1 MYAMPTA
8 RAKVFKPDLPVMS
21 FASPRAWEA
30 WLAKH
35 HSTSPG
41 IWLKFAKKGS
51 GIPSVYYREALE
63 VALCYGWIDGQ
74 LKSLDERYYLQRFTP
89 RRPKSKWSK
98 INCGKVAALIES
110 GRMKPAG
117 LRQVEAA
124 KADGRWEAAYD
135 SQRTITVPEDLRA
148 ALAKNPQAADFF
160 ATIDGRNRYSLLYYV
175 EDAKKPET
183 RARRIAHVVAMMAQR
198 KKPHL

>member
-1 MYAMPTA
+1 MPTA
-8 RAKVFKPDLPVMS
+8 RPKPAKLDLPVLPFPS
-21 FASPRAWEA
+21 DRAWEA
-30 WLAKH
+30 WLAKNH
-35 HSTSPG
+35 AASPG

-51 GIPSVYYREALE
+51 GIPSVYYPQALE

-98 INCGKVAALIES
+98 INCTKATGLIDA

-124 KADGRWEAAYD
+124 RADGRWDSAYG
-135 SQRTITVPEDLRA
+135 SPSTITVPPDLRA
-148 ALAKNPQAADFF
+148 ALEKNPKAKAFF
-160 ATIDGRNRYSLLYYV
+160 ATLTGRNRYAILYRLY
-175 EDAKKPET
+175 DAKRPET
-183 RARRIAHVVAMMAQR
+183 RAKRIAQFIEMLSAE
-198 KKPHL
+198 KKPYP